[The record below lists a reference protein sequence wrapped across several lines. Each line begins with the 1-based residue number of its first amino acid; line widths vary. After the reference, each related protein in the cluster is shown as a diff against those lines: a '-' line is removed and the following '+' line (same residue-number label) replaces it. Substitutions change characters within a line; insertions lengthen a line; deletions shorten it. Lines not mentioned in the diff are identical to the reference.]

1 LIPFGQNSL
10 WGQMTGEMRRVTREA
25 LDVAVLEV
33 KMIMQIER
41 LKDVVMQKAMKSA
54 RQKALATEIQRQR
67 DKEVEMQMSME
78 G

>member
-1 LIPFGQNSL
+1 
-10 WGQMTGEMRRVTREA
+10 MTGEMRRVTKEA

-33 KMIMQIER
+33 KMLMEIER
-41 LKDVVMQKAMKSA
+41 LKDIVMQKVMKEA

-67 DKEVEMQMSME
+67 DKEVEMQMSVE

>member
-1 LIPFGQNSL
+1 
-10 WGQMTGEMRRVTREA
+10 MRRVTKEA

-33 KMIMQIER
+33 KMLMQIER
-41 LKDVVMQKAMKSA
+41 LKDVMMQRAMKEA

-67 DKEVEMQMSME
+67 DKEVEMQMSVE

>member
-1 LIPFGQNSL
+1 LIPFGQNTL

-41 LKDVVMQKAMKSA
+41 LKDVMMQKAMKAA
-54 RQKALATEIQRQR
+54 RQKALATEIQ
-67 DKEVEMQMSME
+67 M
-78 G
+78 

>member
-1 LIPFGQNSL
+1 
-10 WGQMTGEMRRVTREA
+10 MTGEMRRVTREA

>member
-1 LIPFGQNSL
+1 
-10 WGQMTGEMRRVTREA
+10 
-25 LDVAVLEV
+25 
-33 KMIMQIER
+33 MIMQIER